1 MAELLDIV
9 NDRDEV
15 IGQVERNDRANEGH
29 IIRMVFVGF
38 YTPDKEII
46 LQRRSRRKRSSPGR
60 LTSTVSG
67 HVSSGQSYDEAAIRE
82 TYEETGVVIDRP
94 LMVPLGV
101 LLGGNAMRAVYAYPY
116 SDPISRLQIEKDEGD
131 GFVKIPVERLTR
143 ERFAKQ
149 DLYTPFINSDA
160 GTVLLDYIQHVSG

>member
-15 IGQVERNDRANEGH
+15 IGQIERDDRVNEGH

-46 LQRRSRRKRSSPGR
+46 LQRRSQKKRSSPGR

-67 HVSSGQSYDEAAIRE
+67 HVSSGQTYDQAAIRE
-82 TYEETGVVIDRP
+82 TYEETGIVIDRP
-94 LMVPLGV
+94 LLQPLGV
-101 LLGGNAMRAVYAYPY
+101 LLGGHAMRAVYAYPY
-116 SDPISRLQIEKDEGD
+116 ADPIERLQVEKDEGD
-131 GFVKIPVERLTR
+131 GFVKIAVDRLLRERLSH
-143 ERFAKQ
+143 K
-149 DLYTPFINSDA
+149 DSYTPFINSDA
-160 GTVLLDYIQHVSG
+160 GTVMLDYIQHLPG